1 MRLHRTVLLCAAVTV
16 GSAVAVPASL
26 AASVQ
31 PGGAHPNDHRIMS
44 NVLTGVS
51 ALSAEDVWVVGNHP
65 TAGSDYTPLVR
76 HYDGTGW
83 SDVGEID
90 EAGDFGY
97 PTSVFALSDS
107 DVWVTMLEDAS
118 GQPVVQHWDGTAW
131 QRQDMRA
138 PGTSSNLY
146 HVWASSPSDVW
157 AVGTY
162 QDGFVVNALVEHF
175 DGTSWTRLATPTRT
189 GDTLFGVS
197 GTSATDVWAVGSYSP
212 GGSVSQALFLH
223 WDGTTWKA
231 KGRFDQ
237 SGPTGL
243 ESVTALSPTDVW
255 AVGTTFEEVKHHGL
269 IMHWNGR
276 HWRESR
282 TKTTNR
288 ALLYSVSAASADSI
302 WAVGSSGGQRTTAV
316 HWDGHAWQASQP
328 KNPGSDHNE
337 LMAVSADAPDDA
349 WAVGFG
355 ADEGGPGWFRIV
367 QHWNGTAWTR

>member
-1 MRLHRTVLLCAAVTV
+1 MRVHRTVLLCAAVTI
-16 GSAVAVPASL
+16 GSAIAVPTSL

-31 PGGAHPNDHRIMS
+31 QGGANPYDSRIMS

-51 ALSAEDVWVVGNHP
+51 ALSDSDVWIVGNHP
-65 TAGSDYTPLVR
+65 TAGSDYTPLAR
-76 HYDGTGW
+76 HYDGVSW

-90 EAGDFGY
+90 VVGTFGY

-107 DVWVTMLEDAS
+107 DVWVTMLEDDS

-131 QRQDMRA
+131 HRQEMTA
-138 PGTSSNLY
+138 PGTFSNLH

-162 QDGFVVNALVEHF
+162 QAGSVSNALVEHF
-175 DGTSWTRLATPTRT
+175 DGTSWTRLSTPTRI
-189 GDTLFGVS
+189 GEALFGVS
-197 GTSATDVWAVGSYSP
+197 GTSATDVWAVGTYNP
-212 GGSVSQALFLH
+212 RHGVQQALFLH
-223 WDGTTWKA
+223 WDGTAWKVR
-231 KGRFDQ
+231 GTVDQ
-237 SGPTGL
+237 SVTTGL
-243 ESVTALSPTDVW
+243 ESVAAVSPTDVW

-282 TKTTNR
+282 TRATNR
-288 ALLYSVSAASADSI
+288 DFLYSVNAASADNI
-302 WAVGSSGGQRTTAV
+302 WAVGTSGGQGTTAV
-316 HWDGHAWQASQP
+316 HWDGHVWQASRP

-337 LMAVSADAPDDA
+337 LLEVSTDAADDA

-355 ADEGGPGWFRIV
+355 NGEGEPGGFRMV